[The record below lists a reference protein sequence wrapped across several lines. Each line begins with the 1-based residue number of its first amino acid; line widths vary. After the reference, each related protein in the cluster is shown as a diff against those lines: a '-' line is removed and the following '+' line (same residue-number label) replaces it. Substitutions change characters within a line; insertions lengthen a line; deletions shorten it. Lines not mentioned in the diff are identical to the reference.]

1 MASCGL
7 ETTLFTKVYSQLFI
21 YLFYFPCSLWRLC
34 IKLYSCRGYTD
45 TNLIRKFCS
54 WETLYLA
61 YKQSYGTKGLDVPCS
76 DILYNL
82 QQLMLYQLLQKAEK
96 LKKKNRLFRHLDCH
110 PQEKLI
116 TLQSEVGKVVEI
128 KLPLLGRGQRSTA
141 SVLVEAHAP
150 WEIQSIWGKVLP
162 IHAPFFNPKDHDPAP
177 PARGDSTAWTPFAL
191 HLSLHA
197 KLNISPPSHLI
208 VYNRKRIFHW
218 KSCSVKL
225 GCLLFILNTNS
236 SSWLVLYSK
245 ICKNIKLTPPGIEH
259 RNDRQG
265 HRDTVSRGVRH

>member
-1 MASCGL
+1 M
-7 ETTLFTKVYSQLFI
+7 
-21 YLFYFPCSLWRLC
+21 
-34 IKLYSCRGYTD
+34 
-45 TNLIRKFCS
+45 
-54 WETLYLA
+54 A

-150 WEIQSIWGKVLP
+150 
-162 IHAPFFNPKDHDPAP
+162 
-177 PARGDSTAWTPFAL
+177 
-191 HLSLHA
+191 
-197 KLNISPPSHLI
+197 
-208 VYNRKRIFHW
+208 
-218 KSCSVKL
+218 
-225 GCLLFILNTNS
+225 
-236 SSWLVLYSK
+236 
-245 ICKNIKLTPPGIEH
+245 
-259 RNDRQG
+259 
-265 HRDTVSRGVRH
+265 